1 MSRPT
6 PILDRRDVLATLFPS
21 TEDILFITGLAG
33 SARDAAGLT
42 EDADNLFTMAGTM
55 GAAVSMGLG
64 VALSAPDKQ
73 VAVITGDG
81 ELLMNI
87 GSLATVATMAPGN
100 LSIVCIDN
108 GCHGETGGQTG
119 HTSGRTDLSLMA
131 EGAGLSSVMVVE
143 SLDQMEAAAKFFIDA
158 PAPRFLQVRV
168 TDGPPTDFKRNMNPA
183 QCRTRFRNAYLGSR

>member
-1 MSRPT
+1 MSKPT
-6 PILDRRDVLATLFPS
+6 PTLDRRDVLATLFPS
-21 TEDILFITGLAG
+21 PDDLLFITGLAG

-42 EDADNLFTMAGTM
+42 NDGENLYTMAGCM
-55 GAAVSMGLG
+55 GAAVPIGLG
-64 VALSAPDKQ
+64 VALAAPDKQ

-87 GSLATVATMAPGN
+87 GSLASVATIAPGN

-119 HTSGRTDLSLMA
+119 HTSGLTDLAKMA
-131 EGAGLSSVMVVE
+131 EGAGVASVMVLE
-143 SLDQMEAAAKFFIDA
+143 TTDQMGGAAKFLNDA
-158 PAPRFLQVRV
+158 PSPRFLQVRV

-183 QCRTRFRNAYLGSR
+183 QCRTRFRNAYLASR

>member
-6 PILDRRDVLATLFPS
+6 PTLDRRDVLATLFPS

-158 PAPRFLQVRV
+158 PAPRFLQARV
-168 TDGPPTDFKRNMNPA
+168 TDGPPLDFKRNMNPA

>member
-6 PILDRRDVLATLFPS
+6 PTLDRRDVLATLFPS